1 MKIKEVM
8 QHIKDRKLPCVS
20 ETSDLSDVVKV
31 VTCFPHTR
39 LVYVIDDQKKLLG
52 VITIDS
58 LMHHLYPYYYEAKIH
73 PRGILRNITAEK
85 AVHVMSSE
93 NITASPDETIDVV
106 LKRMASRGTN
116 EISILDSNG
125 CLLTEIT
132 AVDLLKYYQ
141 L

>member
-8 QHIKDRKLPCVS
+8 QHIKDRELPCVS
-20 ETSDLSDVVKV
+20 KTSDLSDVVKV
-31 VTCFPHTR
+31 ATGFPHTR
-39 LVYVIDDQKKLLG
+39 LVYVLDDQKKLLG
-52 VITIDS
+52 VITIDA

-93 NITASPDETIDVV
+93 GINASPDETIDVV
-106 LKRMASRGTN
+106 LKRMASRGAN
-116 EISILDSNG
+116 EISIVDSNG
-125 CLLTEIT
+125 CLLTAIT